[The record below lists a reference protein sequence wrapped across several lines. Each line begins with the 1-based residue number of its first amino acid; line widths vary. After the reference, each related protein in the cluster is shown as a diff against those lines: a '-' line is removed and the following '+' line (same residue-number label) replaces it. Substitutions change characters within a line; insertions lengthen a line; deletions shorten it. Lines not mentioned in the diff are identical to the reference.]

1 MNLQYFFADFPCSGL
16 LGPHIPRNARE
27 LVCQEERRYGEF
39 YSRSIHPDLFGQKGH
54 LQVAVT
60 PIISR

>member
-27 LVCQEERRYGEF
+27 LVCKKSGDMLNF
-39 YSRSIHPDLFGQKGH
+39 IVGLFIPIYSDKKGIFR
-54 LQVAVT
+54 L
-60 PIISR
+60 P